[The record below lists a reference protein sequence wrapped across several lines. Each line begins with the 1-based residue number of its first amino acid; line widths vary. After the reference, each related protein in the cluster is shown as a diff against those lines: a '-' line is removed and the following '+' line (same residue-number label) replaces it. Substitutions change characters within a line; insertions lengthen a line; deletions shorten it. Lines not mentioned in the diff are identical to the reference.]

1 VIIECAPALGIHP
14 TYSPIPLML
23 LLDEAATAMEA
34 GSDQTS
40 AILNRPWSA
49 GYLHLDLSVKRLSH
63 SLRSAGESQ
72 MTDPSSARMNGST
85 NNGSRVKRHAC

>member
-1 VIIECAPALGIHP
+1 MIIECAPALGIHP

-40 AILNRPWSA
+40 AI
-49 GYLHLDLSVKRLSH
+49 H
-63 SLRSAGESQ
+63 
-72 MTDPSSARMNGST
+72 
-85 NNGSRVKRHAC
+85 